1 MFPKF
6 ASIRSFNLF
15 IPVLLAAPVVALG
28 TAPAQAVTCASFTTQ
43 AEAQAYMQRYGATKL
58 DGDRDG
64 VACESL
70 PRGTSNA
77 NTSNPGAAPTGSYK
91 VLSVGDGDTLRVSQ
105 GNSAPMTVRLACIDA
120 PEMSQAPYGPASSQ
134 RLKQLLPVGQTVS
147 LQVRDTDRYG
157 RKVAEISRNGRSVN
171 LQMVSEGQAV
181 VYRSY
186 LGNCSTTLQSQLV
199 QAEAKAQQQRLG
211 FWQQNNPVLP
221 EIYRRNARN

>member
-1 MFPKF
+1 M
-6 ASIRSFNLF
+6 
-15 IPVLLAAPVVALG
+15 PVLLAAPLITLG
-28 TAPAQAVTCASFTTQ
+28 TAPAKAVTCANFTTQ

-70 PRGTSNA
+70 PRG
-77 NTSNPGAAPTGSYK
+77 GAPTATVTSAPASNYTI
-91 VLSVGDGDTLRVSQ
+91 LTVGDGDTLRVRQ
-105 GNSAPMTVRLACIDA
+105 GNSAPLTVRLACVDA
-120 PEMSQAPYGPASSQ
+120 PEMSQAPYGPAASQ
-134 RLKQLLPVGQTVS
+134 RLKQLLPVGQTVT
-147 LQVRDTDRYG
+147 LNVRDTDRYG
-157 RKVAEISRNGRSVN
+157 RKVAEISRSGRSIN
-171 LQMVSEGQAV
+171 LQMVREGQAV

-186 LGNCSTTLQSQLV
+186 LRNCSAPLQTELL